1 MDEVQAIRILGFRT
15 FSPLKLVFISNKQM
29 PLDHTETIMCKFLK
43 LTDSPECILF
53 GITSLEFVF
62 PSFGFFTYSSLINAR
77 MSGRT
82 RSSGDVFRELLRI
95 SADQHLPSVVYC
107 WNKGLLYGK
116 RSFTCQH
123 KQDARLKKK
132 NQFKNTW
139 WKHWQGSRLKNC

>member
-1 MDEVQAIRILGFRT
+1 MEEVRAIRILGFRT

-77 MSGRT
+77 MSERT
-82 RSSGDVFRELLRI
+82 QSSGDIFRELMRI
-95 SADQHLPSVVYC
+95 SVDQHLPSVVYC

-116 RSFTCQH
+116 RFFYMSTQTRCTP
-123 KQDARLKKK
+123 KKIYSK
-132 NQFKNTW
+132 VLDE
-139 WKHWQGSRLKNC
+139 KHWQGIRLKKL